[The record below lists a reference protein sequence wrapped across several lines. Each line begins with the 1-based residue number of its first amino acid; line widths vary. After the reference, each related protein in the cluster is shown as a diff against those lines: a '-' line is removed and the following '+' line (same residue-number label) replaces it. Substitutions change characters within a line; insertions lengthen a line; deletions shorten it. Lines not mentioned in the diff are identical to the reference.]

1 MEQYI
6 MKGGNPLVGEV
17 TISGAK
23 NAALGILAAAIMT
36 AGYEG
41 CCRRTPG
48 FPDDGQ
54 WIVEFE
60 NIDPLPG
67 TSPVSPI
74 D

>member
-1 MEQYI
+1 MSQAAITGRQDERTAVVSA
-6 MKGGNPLVGEV
+6 GNGSL
-17 TISGAK
+17 
-23 NAALGILAAAIMT
+23 LLAAAIMA
-36 AGYEG
+36 AGYDG
-41 CCRRTPG
+41 CDRQTPG

>member
-1 MEQYI
+1 M
-6 MKGGNPLVGEV
+6 MVV
-17 TISGAK
+17 TG
-23 NAALGILAAAIMT
+23 
-36 AGYEG
+36 
-41 CCRRTPG
+41 RHRG